1 LADYYDGLQFQ
12 TSHYQH
18 RDGYYGDFQ
27 QAAGPAF
34 SIATDSTT
42 SSDER
47 EGFSATM
54 TISLRGSTETVT
66 TSVGGDFVVAASAL
80 ASRGATPSLVSI
92 NPVAKNFAIKIDY

>member
-1 LADYYDGLQFQ
+1 
-12 TSHYQH
+12 
-18 RDGYYGDFQ
+18 
-27 QAAGPAF
+27 
-34 SIATDSTT
+34 
-42 SSDER
+42 
-47 EGFSATM
+47 M